1 MSGTA
6 RRPEITYVATNLD
19 SQLALV
25 PEHQVPRGAR
35 DLDSGRGTTVG
46 GEPAT
51 RRMYEHP
58 TEPLLLARRLC
69 LCHLLRSARMPK
81 GLSRAQR
88 RGRAGHPPDERR
100 ESRPP
105 RCLSPDDSLQS
116 ISG

>member
-35 DLDSGRGTTVG
+35 DLDSRRGTTVG

-58 TEPLLLARRLC
+58 TEPLLLARRLF
-69 LCHLLRSARMPK
+69 LCHLLRSARDGEGPK
-81 GLSRAQR
+81 PSTVSKPG
-88 RGRAGHPPDERR
+88 RGTHPTSEGGVV
-100 ESRPP
+100 RP
-105 RCLSPDDSLQS
+105 
-116 ISG
+116 GV